1 MSLLATLP
9 AAPKS
14 EPPAMKALRA
24 EAHERLASEGLPT
37 KKTEA
42 WRFTSVADVVG
53 ADLQPGPSTLA
64 VDAPAGVSRVE
75 RESLPALR
83 EGAFAALNAALADET
98 VVLRAEGAVSA
109 PLSFRYT
116 GATHASYP
124 RVRLEVA
131 KGTEL
136 TLVERFEGEGALTD
150 AVLEVVLEDGAR
162 LTHVRIQR
170 DAGRLIGL
178 VDVSQGRDSHYAAH
192 VVTLGGQ
199 LQRLDLK
206 VGFDGPG
213 ASCDLRGFYAVDGTE
228 HVDHHVRVDHRA
240 QHGTSHQTF
249 RGIADGKGVAVFDS
263 QAIVHRT
270 GAHAE
275 AHQENR
281 NLLLSASAGVHT
293 KPHLEID
300 HDEVIASH
308 GATVGALDDDS
319 LFYLRS
325 RGIPTDLARGI
336 LIHAF
341 AHEPLAGMPEVFAA
355 EVEQGL
361 LERLPASEALAGLG
375 EELAP

>member
-1 MSLLATLP
+1 MSLLETLP

-14 EPPAMKALRA
+14 EPPALKGLRA

-42 WRFTSVADVVG
+42 WRFTSVASLIG

-64 VDAPAGVSRVE
+64 FELPEGVRRVE
-75 RESLPALR
+75 RETLEALPA
-83 EGAFAALNAALADET
+83 GPFADLNAALTDEL
-98 VVLRAEGAVSA
+98 VVLRAEGRPDE

-116 GATHASYP
+116 GADHASYP

-131 KGTEL
+131 RGAEL
-136 TLVERFEGEGALTD
+136 TLVERFAGEGAFTD
-150 AVLEVVLEDGAR
+150 AVLEIVLEDGAR
-162 LTHVRIQR
+162 LKHVRMQQER
-170 DAGRLIGL
+170 GQLIGL
-178 VDVSQGRDSHYAAH
+178 VSVTQGRDSHYGAH
-192 VVTLGGQ
+192 VITLGGA

-206 VGFDGPG
+206 VGLDAPG

-228 HVDHHVRVDHRA
+228 HCDHHVRVDHRA
-240 QHGTSHQTF
+240 PHGTSHQTF

-263 QAIVHRT
+263 QAIVHRS
-270 GAHAE
+270 GGHAE

-281 NLLLSASAGVHT
+281 NLLLSETAGVHT

-300 HDEVIASH
+300 HDEVVASH
-308 GATVGALDDDS
+308 GATVGALDDDA

-325 RGIPTDLARGI
+325 RGIPVDLARGI

-341 AHEPLAGMPEVFAA
+341 AHEPLADLPEAFED
-355 EVEQGL
+355 EVYQGL
-361 LERLPASEALAGLG
+361 LERLPASEALGGLN
-375 EELAP
+375 EELA

>member
-1 MSLLATLP
+1 VSLLETLP
-9 AAPKS
+9 AAPRND
-14 EPPAMKALRA
+14 PPAMKALRA

-42 WRFTSVADVVG
+42 WRFTNVTALTGES
-53 ADLQPGPSTLA
+53 LEPGPSTLA
-64 VDAPAGVSRVE
+64 FELPSGVTRVE
-75 RESLPALR
+75 RESL
-83 EGAFAALNAALADET
+83 EAFAAGPFASLNAALADET
-98 VVLRAEGAVSA
+98 VVLRAEGAVSEA
-109 PLSFRYT
+109 LSLRYT
-116 GATHASYP
+116 GAAHASYP

-131 KGTEL
+131 KHTEL

-170 DAGRLIGL
+170 DEGRLIGL
-178 VDVSQGRDSHYAAH
+178 VNVSQGRDSHYGAH

-206 VGFDGPG
+206 VGLDGTG
-213 ASCDLRGFYAVDGTE
+213 ASCDLRGFYAVDGQE
-228 HVDHHVRVDHRA
+228 HVDHHVKVDHRA
-240 QHGTSHQTF
+240 THGTSHQVF

-308 GATVGALDDDS
+308 GATVGALDEDS

-325 RGIPTDLARGI
+325 RGIPTELARGI

-341 AHEPLAGMPEVFAA
+341 AHEPLAGMPEALMS
-355 EVEQGL
+355 EVEGAL
-361 LERLPASEALAGLG
+361 LERLPASDALADLG
-375 EELAP
+375 EGLS

>member
-1 MSLLATLP
+1 MSLLETLP
-9 AAPKS
+9 ASPKS

-53 ADLQPGPSTLA
+53 EAIAPGPSTLA
-64 VDAPAGVSRVE
+64 VELPKGVSRGKP
-75 RESLPALR
+75 ESLQALPA
-83 EGAFAALNAALADET
+83 GPFGALNAALSDDT
-98 VVLRAEGAVSA
+98 VVLRAERGVSE

-131 KGTEL
+131 RGAEL

-150 AVLEVVLEDGAR
+150 AVLEVVLEEGAR
-162 LTHVRIQR
+162 LEHVRIQR
-170 DAGRLIGL
+170 DAGRLIGA
-178 VDVSQGRDSHYAAH
+178 VSVSQGRDSHYRAH
-192 VVTLGGQ
+192 VVTLGGK
-199 LQRLDLK
+199 LQRLDLN
-206 VGFDGPG
+206 VGLDAQG

-249 RGIADGKGVAVFDS
+249 RGIANGKGVAVFDS

-270 GAHAE
+270 GGHAE

-325 RGIPTDLARGI
+325 RGIPADLARGI

-341 AHEPLAGMPEVFAA
+341 AHEPLADLPQAFAPEI
-355 EVEQGL
+355 EQGL
-361 LERLPASEALAGLG
+361 LGRLPASEALADLG
-375 EELAP
+375 EELA